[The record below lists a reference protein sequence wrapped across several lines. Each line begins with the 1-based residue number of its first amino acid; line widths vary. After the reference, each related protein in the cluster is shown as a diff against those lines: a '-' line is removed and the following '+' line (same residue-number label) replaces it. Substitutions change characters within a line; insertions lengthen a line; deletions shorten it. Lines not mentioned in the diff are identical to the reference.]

1 MSRIVH
7 QRRVRAG
14 SLVDEVRRS
23 DHGLGLGI
31 GLGGYIGGPVVAV
44 EPAQE
49 DGTPLQGCAGALS
62 HGLHAAA
69 GEVSVRADDVV
80 VEAQVHGFGYP
91 AEPWHDGWR
100 WKSSNR

>member
-14 SLVDEVRRS
+14 GLVDEVRCS
-23 DHGLGLGI
+23 DHRLGLGV

-49 DGTPLQGCAGALS
+49 VGTPLRGCTELRSAMASTRRL
-62 HGLHAAA
+62 A
-69 GEVSVRADDVV
+69 R
-80 VEAQVHGFGYP
+80 
-91 AEPWHDGWR
+91 
-100 WKSSNR
+100 